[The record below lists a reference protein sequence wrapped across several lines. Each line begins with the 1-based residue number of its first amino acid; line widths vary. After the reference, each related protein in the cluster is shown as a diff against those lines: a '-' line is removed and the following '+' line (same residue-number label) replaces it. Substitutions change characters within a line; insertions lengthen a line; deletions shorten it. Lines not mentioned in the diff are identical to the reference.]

1 MAINLEHDAV
11 GIVVFGND
19 RDVRQGDSV
28 MKTGRIMSI
37 PLTMRMFGRVID
49 GLGHDLIANS
59 STYLSYNTI

>member
-11 GIVVFGND
+11 GVVVFGND

-28 MKTGRIMSI
+28 MRTGRIMSI

-49 GLGHDLIANS
+49 GLGHDLIQNS
-59 STYLSYNTI
+59 SKYLTHDIV